1 MQKSFKE
8 LVYVEI
14 GRDIGSGKN
23 IFLMLVKSHCQVIK
37 AIYYLFK
44 MSANLTSISFQK
56 KYLYQKTAKCLIL
69 IKIQITIICAFT
81 AK

>member
-23 IFLMLVKSHCQVIK
+23 IFLTLVKSHCQVIK
-37 AIYYLFK
+37 AFYDSFK
-44 MSANLTSISFQK
+44 MSANLTSIRFQK
-56 KYLYQKTAKCLIL
+56 K
-69 IKIQITIICAFT
+69 
-81 AK
+81 

>member
-23 IFLMLVKSHCQVIK
+23 IFLTLVKSHGQVIK
-37 AIYYLFK
+37 AFYYSFK
-44 MSANLTSISFQK
+44 MSANLTSIGF
-56 KYLYQKTAKCLIL
+56 
-69 IKIQITIICAFT
+69 
-81 AK
+81 